1 AALQRLLDFSL
12 ADTDYAPDIQVRQY
26 RISPLAAEWLAAQGG
41 KIELRH
47 YQAAAD
53 YQLWQFKYL
62 RPTIQ
67 QAMIVH
73 QALQNAN
80 QRETARA
87 FALDNL
93 AGYFHNAG
101 LYRTLLL
108 EWLPDLRESEEPV
121 RRAEALIRTGTAY
134 HALGEYDAALEYFT
148 KSLAIQQEIGNKSGE
163 GATLNNI
170 SQIFQARGD
179 YDTAL
184 DYLKESITIQK
195 DIGDKSGEGTT
206 LNNICTIYHMRGDYD
221 TALDYSKKSLAI
233 QQEIGDKS
241 GEGKTLN
248 NISLIFQA
256 RGDYDT
262 ALDYLKK
269 SLAIQQEIGDKSGE
283 GKTLNN
289 ISQIFKA

>member
-1 AALQRLLDFSL
+1 DEYELLKRLPAYAGPVPLEGIVKLALDLPKNRRRAALQRLLDFSL
-12 ADTDYAPDIQVRQY
+12 ADTDYALDIQVRQY

-41 KIELRH
+41 KIEPRH

-53 YQLWQFKYL
+53 YQLWLFKHQ

-67 QAMIVH
+67 QALAVH
-73 QALQNAN
+73 QALQNAD

-87 FALDNL
+87 FALDYL
-93 AGYFHNAG
+93 VGYFHRTG

-108 EWLPDLRESEEPV
+108 EWLPDLRESEEPA
-121 RRAEALIRTGTAY
+121 RRAKALNEMGAAY

-148 KSLAIQQEIGNKSGE
+148 KSLAIQQEIGDKSGE
-163 GATLNNI
+163 STMLNNI

-184 DYLKESITIQK
+184 DYLKKSLTIYQE
-195 DIGDKSGEGTT
+195 IGDKSGEGTT
-206 LNNICTIYHMRGDYD
+206 LNNICTIYH
-221 TALDYSKKSLAI
+221 
-233 QQEIGDKS
+233 
-241 GEGKTLN
+241 
-248 NISLIFQA
+248 A

-269 SLAIQQEIGDKSGE
+269 TLAIDQEIGD
-283 GKTLNN
+283 
-289 ISQIFKA
+289 